1 MREPLIKYILL
12 SPLYIYLARSLSLII
27 ITRQLAQQ
35 MTEIKED
42 YTNKK
47 IHLRT
52 AIKIIAGL
60 MVAIALWSWWSLGQG
75 QQQLTTMIVWIG
87 AQGVIGAVVYVALYV
102 VAALC
107 FIPGSAL
114 TLAAGML
121 YGLWRGLAL
130 VSLASVLGAAAAFG
144 MARLWSA
151 PFIKLRDRYRWL
163 EALER
168 VIVDHPLKI
177 TLLTRLSPIFPYN
190 VLNYAL
196 GLTKMPWSTYLLA
209 SWAGMLPGTLLYVYL
224 GTTMRA
230 LTLEQASSTSATTS
244 ASTAQT
250 ALTWIG
256 LIISVGLTLWITR
269 KAQAQLK
276 ATLAQA
282 DEAPSDAP

>member
-1 MREPLIKYILL
+1 MTKIKENYIGKRLRLRILL
-12 SPLYIYLARSLSLII
+12 KS
-27 ITRQLAQQ
+27 
-35 MTEIKED
+35 
-42 YTNKK
+42 
-47 IHLRT
+47 
-52 AIKIIAGL
+52 IAGL
-60 MVAIALWSWWSLGQG
+60 VAAVTLWSWWSLGQG
-75 QQQLTTMIVWIG
+75 QQQLTTVISWIG
-87 AQGVIGAVVYVALYV
+87 EQGVIGVVVYVALYV
-102 VAALC
+102 IAALC

-121 YGLWRGLAL
+121 YGLWRGLAI
-130 VSLASVLGAAAAFG
+130 VSVASVLGAAVAFG

-151 PFIKLRDRYRWL
+151 PFIKLRERYRWL

-230 LTLEQASSTSATTS
+230 LTLEQATSTPSSPS

-256 LIISVGLTLWITR
+256 LVISAGLTLWITR

-276 ATLAQA
+276 ATLAQT
-282 DEAPSDAP
+282 DEAPSEAL